1 MTPQSTQ
8 SPQSPQSTQSP
19 QSPASKFSD
28 SDIEFAQKIMQN
40 EDSKALI
47 SSIGEDTFEKVE
59 KNSKVLETKVS
70 QMGTGETQEKIKELM
85 LNLDSKIQELSPRKN
100 LNDIGFIDSMIFKI
114 KGTTPIKELQSKY
127 VSSADVIRDLTE
139 SLVGHQLTLKE
150 ANIEHEISRKRYIK
164 DIETLTNQKN
174 QLEKVLEL
182 VQQEIEKET
191 DEVKADR
198 LRTQKAV
205 PLVRKISELGEIILI
220 TSQGE
225 LASNI
230 LIDGNEQQIQTLK
243 SVQRVTIKALEIGMQ
258 IAVGLDVQKKAIEM
272 ANMAKETSNSLIMNN
287 AQALK
292 NQAKD
297 IAKLSSDTVVDIDV
311 LQEAIDMAIDTLK
324 QGKDNDLKMYNNGLE
339 NISKMNDLNNRF
351 KEAKDNGDFSLEN
364 SDIIDVETSNSSK
377 LYNPARI
384 SA

>member
-1 MTPQSTQ
+1 MT
-8 SPQSPQSTQSP
+8 PQSTQSP

-85 LNLDSKIQELSPRKN
+85 LNLDSKIQELSPKKN